1 MERISSEKYFY
12 RRIKKMYN
20 IEALLENEIRDEL
33 DELSKMQLG
42 TKEHTDTVNNISKL
56 VDKLNEL
63 RKGTLDSQ
71 KFDIEIQKASNEEIL
86 KDKEIEENKKSRR
99 IRNGIEIA
107 GIVVPAALAV
117 WGTLK
122 SFKFEE
128 TGTVVTQMGR
138 GWINKLI
145 PKK

>member
-1 MERISSEKYFY
+1 MD
-12 RRIKKMYN
+12 N

-63 RKGTLDSQ
+63 RKGSLDSQ